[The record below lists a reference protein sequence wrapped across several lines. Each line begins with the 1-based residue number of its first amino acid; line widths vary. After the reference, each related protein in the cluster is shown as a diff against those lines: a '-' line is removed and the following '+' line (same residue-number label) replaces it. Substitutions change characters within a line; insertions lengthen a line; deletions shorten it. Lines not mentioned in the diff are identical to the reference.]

1 MRKTLFKPMADKLT
15 RKMAIACVIG
25 FGGFAIWGGVAPLE
39 EGIGASGQVVVED
52 NRQVVQH
59 LEGGLVR
66 DIRVREGQFVTQ
78 GDVLVVLSKTAA
90 LSTRDQVVQ
99 EYAALAASVARLRAL
114 QEGAVRPDFSVLN
127 TIELGVDERANI
139 TRRESELFEQQKK
152 ALSADVAVLNA
163 RIQAAEQT
171 SLSRGRQMDI
181 AQTALDS
188 AMSEREVIR
197 EIFEQKLA
205 RKDRLTQAERL
216 VANLEGEIARLKSDR
231 ENAQAS
237 MLDHQAQIAQTRARA
252 GRGIAEDLL
261 ETNTRLLAAEEQLG
275 EAQDILNRSEIIAP
289 VSGEVLNMSFATIGA
304 VVKPAET
311 LMEIVPDIGEVTA
324 AVQIAAADR
333 ANVREGQLVR
343 TQFTSYKG
351 WQAPRLDGKI
361 IDISADLKID
371 PITAVSYYE
380 AKIRVP
386 KSEIERTEGI
396 DILPGIPVDV
406 FIYSGK
412 SRTLMD
418 YLFEPLGDSLYRGLR
433 RS

>member
-1 MRKTLFKPMADKLT
+1 M
-15 RKMAIACVIG
+15 
-25 FGGFAIWGGVAPLE
+25 
-39 EGIGASGQVVVED
+39 
-52 NRQVVQH
+52 
-59 LEGGLVR
+59 
-66 DIRVREGQFVTQ
+66 
-78 GDVLVVLSKTAA
+78 
-90 LSTRDQVVQ
+90 
-99 EYAALAASVARLRAL
+99 
-114 QEGAVRPDFSVLN
+114 
-127 TIELGVDERANI
+127 DERANI